1 MVMTSAGS
9 TLHIA
14 TGVPA
19 TYDQAGFE
27 AVGITYTA
35 VGEITDLGEF
45 GTEYNAVTHTAL
57 GQRQT
62 KKFKGS
68 YNNGSLQL
76 QMARDTSD
84 AGQTAIQAALDSDNS
99 YTFKVTLQDGT
110 KMYFTG
116 KVMSY
121 RTNVG
126 SVDQITGATTTIE
139 VDSDIV
145 EVAAP

>member
-1 MVMTSAGS
+1 MAVMTSAGS
-9 TLHIA
+9 KLYIA
-14 TGVPA
+14 TGVPT

-27 AVGITYTA
+27 AVGLTYVE

-45 GTEYNAVTHTAL
+45 GTEYSVVNHTAL
-57 GQRQT
+57 GQRQV

-76 QMARDTSD
+76 QMGRDTD
-84 AGQTAIQAALDSDNS
+84 NTGQTALINALDSDAS
-99 YTFKVTLQDGT
+99 FSFKVTLQDGT
-110 KMYFTG
+110 KNYFTG

-121 RTNVG
+121 KTSVG

-145 EVAAP
+145 EI